1 MKPVKQMKLS
11 KKMSVNNLVK
21 EFKSSG
27 VFQAGNLA
35 KAVDIYEEMIKKK
48 ASIMFAFAGALVPG
62 GLRKIVADLI
72 KNNLIHLVVT
82 TGANVTHDLAS
93 AFGEDY
99 FKITEFRDI
108 DLRKKGISR
117 IYDIASPDKS
127 AIGFEKGIQKIF
139 SRIPEGAY
147 STSEIINKIGGKIK
161 DKDSFVRQAYLK
173 KIPVFVPAFEDSI
186 LGIQLWIHS
195 QDRKIKINPLKDI
208 KQIHDW
214 VYEHKK
220 RGIIILGGGVPKNY
234 ALQSGLIPGAHKYA
248 IQITTDT
255 PYFGGLSG
263 ATLNEAISWGK
274 LDEKSKFVTVYSDA
288 TIAFP
293 IIVAA
298 LRERLG

>member
-11 KKMSVNNLVK
+11 KKMSVNDLVE
-21 EFKSSG
+21 EFNSSG

-35 KAVDIYEEMIKKK
+35 RAVDLYEEMIKKK
-48 ASIMFAFAGALVPG
+48 SSVMLAFAGALVPG
-62 GLRKIVADLI
+62 GLRKIIADSI
-72 KNNLIHLVVT
+72 KDDLVHLVIT

-99 FKITEFRDI
+99 FKIVEFKDTEM
-108 DLRKKGISR
+108 RKKGISR
-117 IYDIASPDKS
+117 IYDIASPDRS
-127 AIGFEKGIQKIF
+127 SIGFEKGIQKIF
-139 SRIPEGAY
+139 SEIPEAEY
-147 STSEIINKIGGKIK
+147 STTEIVNKIGEKVE
-161 DKDSFVRQAYLK
+161 DEDSFVRQAYLK

-195 QDRKIKINPLKDI
+195 QDRNVKIDPLKDI

-214 VYEHKK
+214 VYEHKN
-220 RGIIILGGGVPKNY
+220 RGIIMLGGGVPKNY
-234 ALQSGLIPGAHKYA
+234 ALQSGLIPGPHKYA

-255 PYFGGLSG
+255 PHYGGLSG

-293 IIVAA
+293 IIIAA